1 MALDLSVR
9 SYNSLTRLSCSRWR
23 AVGVGATSLAAGIL
37 PTVRIVFPEP
47 DFGRNI
53 NSRFA
58 KDLDAYQDALAV
70 KAVQGNDR
78 RGE

>member
-1 MALDLSVR
+1 MAR
-9 SYNSLTRLSCSRWR
+9 CGCWR
-23 AVGVGATSLAAGIL
+23 DQPL

-58 KDLDAYQDALAV
+58 KDLDAYQDVLAV
-70 KAVQGNDR
+70 NAVQGNDR
-78 RGE
+78 RGT

>member
-1 MALDLSVR
+1 MAARPFCLILEY
-9 SYNSLTRLSCSRWR
+9 SYPFELQPVARCGCWR
-23 AVGVGATSLAAGIL
+23 DQPL

-58 KDLDAYQDALAV
+58 KDLDAYQDVLAV
-70 KAVQGNDR
+70 NAVQGNDR
-78 RGE
+78 RGT

>member
-1 MALDLSVR
+1 MALRPFCLILQY
-9 SYNSLTRLSCSRWR
+9 SYPLSCSRWR
-23 AVGVGATSLAAGIL
+23 AVGVQPASQPGSL

-70 KAVQGNDR
+70 KAMQGNDR
-78 RGE
+78 RGA